1 MTQHIL
7 ITGGAG
13 FLGQHLIHRL
23 LQAPAA
29 QRPLSIRVL
38 DLKPPEYPVF
48 GQLLEDPLLSYHF
61 DLDITQPEALAPHFQ
76 APTDTV
82 FHLAGLVSFSRLHRQ
97 LLYKVNTEGTRHVA
111 EAAAKAGAQ
120 QFIHI
125 SSVAAIGYPA
135 ETGTDHAI
143 DEAFDFDWEHAKQ
156 ENLKHYML
164 SKKAAEE
171 IIQDC
176 VQRYPH
182 TRWLIA
188 NPALMF
194 GPGDVN
200 NTRKLI
206 QGIRSGRFPSQP
218 PGGTYVVDVRDVVQ
232 GLMALLHKGR
242 SGERYIIGGFNLKF
256 TDMNAIT
263 AAAVDAFPPPT
274 VLPYVSKP
282 LLCKAFTLWE
292 HSSRTPV
299 NISADNIE
307 AGFRCRYFHAQKAHK
322 ELDWQVNIPFRQS
335 IADAYHWLKDRELV
349 S

>member
-1 MTQHIL
+1 MKHIL

-13 FLGQHLIHRL
+13 FLGQHLIYRL
-23 LQAPAA
+23 LQSPAGK
-29 QRPLSIRVL
+29 RPLRIRVV
-38 DLKPPEYPVF
+38 DLKPPQYPVF
-48 GQLLEDPLLSYHF
+48 GQLLEDPILSYHF
-61 DLDITQPEALAPHFQ
+61 DLDITQPETLTPYFEGI
-76 APTDTV
+76 DTV
-82 FHLAGLVSFSRLHRQ
+82 FHLAGLVSFSRLHQ
-97 LLYKVNTEGTRHVA
+97 ELLYKVNTEGTRHVA
-111 EAAAKAGAQ
+111 EAAARAGAE

-125 SSVAAIGYPA
+125 SSVAAIGYPS
-135 ETGTDHAI
+135 GQNPDQAI
-143 DEAFDFDWEHAKQ
+143 DENFAFDWEHARR

-171 IIQDC
+171 VIQGY
-176 VQRYPH
+176 VEQHPQ

-232 GLMALLHKGR
+232 GLMALCQKGR

-263 AAAVDAFPPPT
+263 AAAVNAFPPPT
-274 VLPYVSKP
+274 VLPHLSKP
-282 LLCKAFTLWE
+282 LLCKLFALWE
-292 HSSRTPV
+292 QTSQTPV

-307 AGFRCRYFHAQKAHK
+307 AGFRCRYFQAQKAQQ
-322 ELDWQVNIPFRQS
+322 ELGWQVNIPFRQS
-335 IADAYHWLKDRELV
+335 IGDAYHWLSERELV

>member
-1 MTQHIL
+1 MKHHIL

-13 FLGQHLIHRL
+13 FLGQHLIYRL
-23 LQAPAA
+23 LQFPAD

-38 DLKPPEYPVF
+38 DLRPPEYPVF
-48 GQLLEDPLLSYHF
+48 DELLQDPILSYHF
-61 DLDITQPEALAPHFQ
+61 DVDITQEAALAPHFEQ
-76 APTDTV
+76 VDTV
-82 FHLAGLVSFSRLHRQ
+82 FHLAGLVSFSRLHKT
-97 LLYKVNTEGTRHVA
+97 LLYQVNTEGTRHVA
-111 EAAAKAGAQ
+111 EAAAQAGAKNV
-120 QFIHI
+120 IHI

-135 ETGTDHAI
+135 ESALFEPAL
-143 DEAFDFDWEHAKQ
+143 DENFNFDWHQARE

-164 SKKAAEE
+164 SKKAAEDVLAE
-171 IIQDC
+171 Y
-176 VQRYPH
+176 VKAYPD

-206 QGIRSGRFPSQP
+206 QGIRSGKFPSQP

-232 GLMALLHKGR
+232 GLLALLDKGR

-256 TDMNAIT
+256 TDMNVIT
-263 AAAVDAFPPPT
+263 ASAVNAYPPPT
-274 VLPYVSKP
+274 ILPLKSKP
-282 LLCKAFTLWE
+282 LLCKLFALWE
-292 HSSRTPV
+292 RTSNKPV

-307 AGFRCRYFHAQKAHK
+307 AGFRCRYFQANKAK
-322 ELDWQVNIPFRQS
+322 QELDWQVNIPFRQS
-335 IADAYHWLKDRELV
+335 IADAFHWLQARDLV

>member
-1 MTQHIL
+1 MKQHIL

-23 LQAPAA
+23 LQTPAEN
-29 QRPLSIRVL
+29 RPLSIRVL
-38 DLKPPEYPVF
+38 DLKPPQHPVF
-48 GQLLEDPLLSYHF
+48 DQLLENPILSYHF
-61 DLDITQPEALAPHFQ
+61 DLDITQPEALSPYFEDV
-76 APTDTV
+76 DTV
-82 FHLAGLVSFSRLHRQ
+82 FHLAGLVSFSRLHQQ
-97 LLYKVNTEGTRHVA
+97 LLYKVNTDGTRHVA
-111 EAAAKAGAQ
+111 EAAAQAGAK

-135 ETGTDHAI
+135 ETSPDSAI
-143 DEAFDFDWEHAKQ
+143 DENFAFDWEHARQ

-171 IIQDC
+171 VIQGY
-176 VQRYPH
+176 VQAYPQ

-232 GLMALLHKGR
+232 GLMALCQKGR

-263 AAAVDAFPPPT
+263 AAAVNAFPPPT
-274 VLPYVSKP
+274 VLPYLSKP
-282 LLCKAFTLWE
+282 LLCKLFALWE
-292 HSSRTPV
+292 QTSRTPV

-307 AGFRCRYFHAQKAHK
+307 AGFRCRYFHAQKAQQ
-322 ELDWQVNIPFRQS
+322 ELGWQVNIPFRQS
-335 IADAYHWLKDRELV
+335 IADAYHWLSERELV